1 MSSANLKAIILVGG
15 FGTRLRPLTLTVP
28 KPLVDFCN
36 KPMLVHQIEALKA
49 AGVTEVI
56 LAINYRP
63 EVMMGFIAEW
73 EPKLGVKIVCSQEKE
88 PMGTAGPLALARE
101 LLDDGSGQPFFVLNS
116 DVVCDYPLKEM
127 LEFHRARDAEATILV
142 TKVDDPSKYGV
153 IILDEYG
160 RVQQFVEKP
169 KEFVGDKI
177 NAGIYCVSP
186 KVLERIPLR
195 PTSIEKEVFP
205 HVAADGSLFAY
216 TLGGYWMDVGQP
228 KDYLKGLTLHLDSLD
243 IKQPAA
249 LYQQPGTVGNVLV
262 APTAKIGADCKL
274 GPDVSIGEGC
284 VIGDG
289 VRLSNCV
296 IMRGVTVGHHTK
308 VDKAIIGWDSRLGSW
323 CRLENQCVLGED
335 VAVKDEL
342 YLNGATVLPHKEIKE
357 SVQSPS
363 IIL

>member
-1 MSSANLKAIILVGG
+1 MKALILVGG

-28 KPLVDFCN
+28 KPLVEFCN
-36 KPMLVHQIEALKA
+36 KPMIVHQIEALKS
-49 AGVTEVI
+49 AGVTEVV

-88 PMGTAGPLALARE
+88 PMGTAGPLALAKE

-116 DVVCDYPLKEM
+116 DVVCEYPLKEM
-127 LEFHRARDAEATILV
+127 LDYHRARGAEATILV

-153 IILDEYG
+153 LIINEYG
-160 RVQQFVEKP
+160 QVQQFVEKP

-177 NAGIYCVSP
+177 NAGIYCCSP
-186 KVLERIPLR
+186 RVLERIELR

-205 HVAADGSLFAY
+205 HVAADGQLYAF

-228 KDYLKGLTLHLDSLD
+228 KDYLKGLTLHLDSLN
-243 IKQPAA
+243 IHNPSA
-249 LYQQPGTVGNVLV
+249 LHNAPGVVGNVLV
-262 APTAKIGADCKL
+262 AASAKIGADCKL

-296 IMRGVTVGHHTK
+296 VMKGVEVGKHSK
-308 VDKAIIGWDSRLGSW
+308 VDKCIIGWDSKVGSW

-335 VAVKDEL
+335 VQVRPEL
-342 YLNGATVLPHKEIKE
+342 YMNGAVVLPHKEIKE
-357 SVQSPS
+357 SVQTPN